1 VNNMNT
7 LFQANKAIVYFTIM
21 ALVLLFVGLNQSWA
35 LALGI
40 INMSLISAIMA
51 LGVNIQWGYAGLMN
65 VGIMGFAALGGVS
78 VVLIAQQPVTEAV
91 DAGGIK
97 MLIALIM
104 GAATITAGILLNRRG
119 VNKWLI
125 AAIVV
130 TGYLFTRYYFSEAA
144 DIIEKV
150 DPAITGYLGGFG
162 LPIAFSWIVG
172 GVIAAGAA
180 WWVGKITLGL
190 RTDYLAIAT
199 LGISEII
206 LYVIKN
212 EDWFVRG
219 LKNVYGLPRP
229 VPYEVDMQQS
239 EWFQNVVTWIHKSE
253 LQLLSQTEQIDKLS
267 DYVREAAVVF
277 VKLCYS
283 GLFIAILVA
292 LIVLSNLALNSPWG
306 RKVRAIRD
314 NEVAASAMGKD
325 IKRQHLQIFVLGSAI
340 VGIAGALL
348 VTYDGIFIP
357 TAYLPL
363 RFTFLIWVMV
373 ILGGSGNNM
382 GSVLG
387 AFIIWFIWIQSG
399 PMGLWFVEMLSN
411 NMSEGSTSLE
421 FIEDRVHYLRLVFM
435 GSILLLIMRFSP
447 SGLLPEKNKEL
458 QFCCKWLLH

>member
-1 VNNMNT
+1 MNNI
-7 LFQANKAIVYFTIM
+7 FQANRAIIYFAVMSIILM
-21 ALVLLFVGLNQSWA
+21 FVGFNQSWA

-78 VVLIAQQPVTEAV
+78 VVLIAQQPVTEAI

-97 MLIALIM
+97 MFLALIM
-104 GAATITAGILLNRRG
+104 GAVTIIGGIFLNRSG
-119 VNKWLI
+119 VNKWLTAFLVI
-125 AAIVV
+125 I
-130 TGYLFTRYYFSEAA
+130 GYIITRHYFSEAA
-144 DIIEKV
+144 DLIEKV

-162 LPIAFSWIVG
+162 LPVAFSWIVG
-172 GVIAAGAA
+172 GLAAAGAA
-180 WWVGKITLGL
+180 WWIGKITLGL

-239 EWFQNVVTWIHKSE
+239 EWFQNFIAWFYRSD
-253 LQLLSQTEQIDKLS
+253 LQLLSQADQIERLG
-267 DYVREAAVVF
+267 DYVRESAVVF

-292 LIVLSNLALNSPWG
+292 FIVLSNLALNSPWG

-325 IKRQHLQIFVLGSAI
+325 IKKQHLQIFVLGSAI
-340 VGIAGALL
+340 VGVAGALL

-357 TAYLPL
+357 TGYVPL

-399 PMGLWFVEMLSN
+399 PMGLWVVERLGDSML
-411 NMSEGSTSLE
+411 EGSNSLE

-435 GSILLLIMRFSP
+435 GTILLVIMRFSP

-458 QFCCKWLLH
+458 

>member
-1 VNNMNT
+1 MSNIKAIWET
-7 LFQANKAIVYFTIM
+7 NKAIASFSIM
-21 ALVLLFVGLNQSWA
+21 GLILLFVGMNQSWA

-40 INMSLISAIMA
+40 FNMSLISAIMA
-51 LGVNIQWGYAGLMN
+51 LGVNIQWGYAGLFN

-78 VVLIAQQPVTEAV
+78 VVLIAQQPVTEAI
-91 DAGGIK
+91 DAGGMK
-97 MLIALIM
+97 MFLSLIIGAL
-104 GAATITAGILLNRRG
+104 TVITGVLLNRRG
-119 VNKWLI
+119 VNKWLT
-125 AAIVV
+125 AAVV
-130 TGYLFTRYYFSEAA
+130 IIGYLITRYYFSEAA
-144 DIIEKV
+144 DLIEKV

-162 LPIAFSWIVG
+162 LPVAFSWVVG
-172 GVIAAGAA
+172 GLAAAGAA
-180 WWVGKITLGL
+180 WWIGKITLGL

-239 EWFQNVVTWIHKSE
+239 EWFQNIIAWLHKSE
-253 LQLLSQTEQIDKLS
+253 LQLLTQSEQIDQLG

-283 GLFIAILVA
+283 GLFIAILGA
-292 LIVLSNLALNSPWG
+292 FIILSNLALNSPWG

-325 IKRQHLQIFVLGSAI
+325 IKRQHLQIFVIGSAI
-340 VGIAGALL
+340 VGVAGALL

-357 TAYLPL
+357 TAYQPL

-373 ILGGSGNNM
+373 ILGGSGNNL

-387 AFIIWFIWIQSG
+387 AFIIWFIWIQAG
-399 PMGLWFVEMLSN
+399 PMGLWVVEMLGN
-411 NMSEGSTSLE
+411 NMQEGSALLE

-435 GSILLLIMRFSP
+435 GTILLLIMRFSP
-447 SGLLPEKNKEL
+447 GGILPEKNKEL
-458 QFCCKWLLH
+458 

>member
-1 VNNMNT
+1 MKT
-7 LFQANKAIVYFTIM
+7 FFQANKVIAYFTIM

-97 MLIALIM
+97 MFIALIM

-125 AAIVV
+125 TATVV
-130 TGYLFTRYYFSEAA
+130 IGYLFTRYYFSEAA

-162 LPIAFSWIVG
+162 LPIAFSWIIG

-180 WWVGKITLGL
+180 WWIGKITLGL

-229 VPYEVDMQQS
+229 VPYEVEMQQS
-239 EWFQNVVTWIHKSE
+239 EWFQNFIAWIHKSE
-253 LQLLSQTEQIDKLS
+253 LQLLSQSDQIDKLS

-283 GLFIAILVA
+283 GLFIAILVS
-292 LIVLSNLALNSPWG
+292 LILLSNLALNSPWG

-340 VGIAGALL
+340 VGVAGALL

-357 TAYLPL
+357 TAYMPL

-399 PMGLWFVEMLSN
+399 PMGLWFVEILSN
-411 NMSEGSTSLE
+411 NMAEGSSSLE

-435 GSILLLIMRFSP
+435 GAILLLIMRFSP
-447 SGLLPEKNKEL
+447 SGLLPEKNKQL
-458 QFCCKWLLH
+458 

>member
-1 VNNMNT
+1 MNNI
-7 LFQANKAIVYFTIM
+7 FQENRAIIYFAVMSII
-21 ALVLLFVGLNQSWA
+21 LLFVGMNQSWA

-78 VVLIAQQPVTEAV
+78 VVLIAQQPVTEAI

-97 MLIALIM
+97 MFLALIM
-104 GAATITAGILLNRRG
+104 GAVTIIGGIFLNRSG
-119 VNKWLI
+119 VNKWLTAFLVI
-125 AAIVV
+125 I
-130 TGYLFTRYYFSEAA
+130 GYIITRHYFSEAA
-144 DIIEKV
+144 DLIEKV

-162 LPIAFSWIVG
+162 LPVAFSWIVG
-172 GVIAAGAA
+172 GLAAAVAA
-180 WWVGKITLGL
+180 WWIGKITLGL

-239 EWFQNVVTWIHKSE
+239 EWFQNFIAWFYRSDLK
-253 LQLLSQTEQIDKLS
+253 LLSQADQIERLG
-267 DYVREAAVVF
+267 DYVRESAVVL

-292 LIVLSNLALNSPWG
+292 FIVLSNLALNSPWG

-325 IKRQHLQIFVLGSAI
+325 IKKQHLQIFVLGSAI
-340 VGIAGALL
+340 VGVAGALL

-357 TAYLPL
+357 TGYVPL

-399 PMGLWFVEMLSN
+399 PMGLWVVERLGDSML
-411 NMSEGSTSLE
+411 EGSNSLE

-435 GSILLLIMRFSP
+435 GTILLVIMRFSP

-458 QFCCKWLLH
+458 

>member
-1 VNNMNT
+1 MTNMNDF
-7 LFQANKAIVYFTIM
+7 FQANKAFIYFSVM
-21 ALVLLFVGLNQSWA
+21 AFILIFVGMNQSWA

-78 VVLIAQQPVTEAV
+78 VVLIAQQPVAEAV
-91 DAGGIK
+91 DAGGFK

-104 GAATITAGILLNRRG
+104 GAATITIGILLNRRG

-125 AAIVV
+125 AATVII
-130 TGYLFTRYYFSEAA
+130 GYLFTRNYFSEAS

-162 LPIAFSWIVG
+162 LPVAFSWIVG
-172 GVIAAGAA
+172 GFAAALAA
-180 WWVGKITLGL
+180 WWIGKITLGL

-206 LYVIKN
+206 LYVLKN

-219 LKNVYGLPRP
+219 LKNVYGIPRP
-229 VPYEVDMQQS
+229 VPYEVDMQKS
-239 EWFQNVVTWIHKSE
+239 DWFQNVIFWIHKSE
-253 LQLLSQTEQIDKLS
+253 LQLLSHSEQVAKLS
-267 DYVREAAVVF
+267 DLVREAAVVF

-283 GLFIAILVA
+283 GLIIAVLVA
-292 LIVLSNLALNSPWG
+292 FVVLSNLALNSPWG

-325 IKRQHLQIFVLGSAI
+325 IKSQHLQIFVLGSAI
-340 VGIAGALL
+340 VGVAGALL
-348 VTYDGIFIP
+348 VTYDGIFVP
-357 TAYLPL
+357 SAYQPL

-382 GSVLG
+382 GSILG

-399 PMGLWFVEMLSN
+399 PMGLWFVEML
-411 NMSEGSTSLE
+411 
-421 FIEDRVHYLRLVFM
+421 
-435 GSILLLIMRFSP
+435 
-447 SGLLPEKNKEL
+447 
-458 QFCCKWLLH
+458 

>member
-1 VNNMNT
+1 MNNLNT
-7 LFQANKAIVYFTIM
+7 ILQANKAIAYFAIM
-21 ALVLLFVGLNQSWA
+21 AFILLFVGLNQSWA

-51 LGVNIQWGYAGLMN
+51 LGVNIQWGYAGLFN

-78 VVLIAQQPVTEAV
+78 VVLIAQQPVTEAIDV
-91 DAGGIK
+91 GGMK
-97 MLIALIM
+97 MLIALIF
-104 GAATITAGILLNRRG
+104 GAVTIAAGILLNRRG
-119 VNKWLI
+119 VNQWLTTL
-125 AAIVV
+125 IVV
-130 TGYLFTRYYFSEAA
+130 IGYLITRHYFSEAS
-144 DIIEKV
+144 DLIEKV

-162 LPIAFSWIVG
+162 LPVAFSWVVG
-172 GVIAAGAA
+172 GFAAAIAA
-180 WWVGKITLGL
+180 WLIGKITLGL

-229 VPYEVDMQQS
+229 VPYEVDMQKS
-239 EWFQNVVTWIHKSE
+239 EWLQNIVAWIHRSE
-253 LQLLSQTEQIDKLS
+253 LQLLSQSDQIDKLG
-267 DYVREAAVVF
+267 DYVRAASVVF
-277 VKLCYS
+277 VKLSYS
-283 GLFIAILVA
+283 GLILLILVA
-292 LIVLSNLALNSPWG
+292 FILLSNLALNSPWG

-314 NEVAASAMGKD
+314 NEVAASAMGKN

-340 VGIAGALL
+340 VGVAGALL

-357 TAYLPL
+357 TAYQPL

-373 ILGGSGNNM
+373 ILGGSGNNL

-399 PMGLWFVEMLSN
+399 PMGLWVVEMLGN
-411 NMSEGSTSLE
+411 YIQEGNTSLE

-435 GSILLLIMRFSP
+435 GTILLLIMRFSP
-447 SGLLPEKNKEL
+447 GGILPEKNKEL
-458 QFCCKWLLH
+458 

>member
-1 VNNMNT
+1 MNNLNT
-7 LFQANKAIVYFTIM
+7 ILQANKAIAYFAIM
-21 ALVLLFVGLNQSWA
+21 AFILLFVGLNQSWA

-51 LGVNIQWGYAGLMN
+51 LGVNIQWGYAGLFN

-78 VVLIAQQPVTEAV
+78 VVLIAQQPVTEAIDV
-91 DAGGIK
+91 GGIK
-97 MLIALIM
+97 MLIALIF
-104 GAATITAGILLNRRG
+104 GAVTIAAGILLNRRRF
-119 VNKWLI
+119 NKWLT
-125 AAIVV
+125 AFIVV
-130 TGYLFTRYYFSEAA
+130 IGYLITRHYFSEAS
-144 DIIEKV
+144 DLIEKV

-162 LPIAFSWIVG
+162 LPVAFSWVVG
-172 GVIAAGAA
+172 GFAAAIAA
-180 WWVGKITLGL
+180 WLIGKITLGL

-229 VPYEVDMQQS
+229 VPYEVDMQKS
-239 EWFQNVVTWIHKSE
+239 EWLQNIVAWIHQSE
-253 LQLLSQTEQIDKLS
+253 LQLLSQSEQIVRLG
-267 DYVREAAVVF
+267 DYVRESAVVF

-283 GLFIAILVA
+283 GLFISILVA
-292 LIVLSNLALNSPWG
+292 FIVLSNLALNSPWG

-340 VGIAGALL
+340 VGVAGALL

-357 TAYLPL
+357 TAYQPL

-399 PMGLWFVEMLSN
+399 PMGLWFVDILSN
-411 NMSEGSTSLE
+411 NMQEGSTSLE

-435 GSILLLIMRFSP
+435 GAILLLIMRFSP
-447 SGLLPEKNKEL
+447 GGLLPEKNKEL
-458 QFCCKWLLH
+458 

>member
-1 VNNMNT
+1 MNNLNT
-7 LFQANKAIVYFTIM
+7 ILQANKAIAYFAIM
-21 ALVLLFVGLNQSWA
+21 AFILLFVGLNQSWA

-51 LGVNIQWGYAGLMN
+51 LGVNIQWGYAGLFN

-78 VVLIAQQPVTEAV
+78 VVLIAQQPVTEAIDV
-91 DAGGIK
+91 GGMK
-97 MLIALIM
+97 MLIALIF
-104 GAATITAGILLNRRG
+104 GAVTIAAGILLNRRG
-119 VNKWLI
+119 VNQWLTTL
-125 AAIVV
+125 IVV
-130 TGYLFTRYYFSEAA
+130 IGYLITRHYFSEAS
-144 DIIEKV
+144 DLIEKV

-162 LPIAFSWIVG
+162 LPVAFSWVVG
-172 GVIAAGAA
+172 GFAAAIAA
-180 WWVGKITLGL
+180 WLIGKITLGL

-229 VPYEVDMQQS
+229 VPYEVDMQKS
-239 EWFQNVVTWIHKSE
+239 EWLQNIVAWIHQSE
-253 LQLLSQTEQIDKLS
+253 LQLLSQSEQIVRLG
-267 DYVREAAVVF
+267 DYVRESAVVF

-283 GLFIAILVA
+283 GLFISILVA
-292 LIVLSNLALNSPWG
+292 FIVLSNLALNSPWG

-340 VGIAGALL
+340 VGVAGALL

-357 TAYLPL
+357 TAYQPL

-399 PMGLWFVEMLSN
+399 PMGLWFVDILSN
-411 NMSEGSTSLE
+411 NMQEGSTSLE

-435 GSILLLIMRFSP
+435 GAILLLIMRFSP
-447 SGLLPEKNKEL
+447 GGLLPEKNKEL
-458 QFCCKWLLH
+458 

>member
-1 VNNMNT
+1 MNNIKAIWE
-7 LFQANKAIVYFTIM
+7 ANKVIASFTIM
-21 ALVLLFVGLNQSWA
+21 GLILLFVGMNQSWA

-40 INMSLISAIMA
+40 FNMSLISAIMA
-51 LGVNIQWGYAGLMN
+51 LGVNIQWGYAGLFN

-78 VVLIAQQPVTEAV
+78 VVLIAQQPVTEAI
-91 DAGGIK
+91 DAGGMK
-97 MLIALIM
+97 MFLSLII
-104 GAATITAGILLNRRG
+104 GAVTVITGVLLNRRG
-119 VNKWLI
+119 VNKWLT
-125 AAIVV
+125 AVV
-130 TGYLFTRYYFSEAA
+130 VVIGYLITRYYFSEAA
-144 DIIEKV
+144 DLIEKV

-162 LPIAFSWIVG
+162 LPVAFSWIVG
-172 GVIAAGAA
+172 GLAAAGAA
-180 WWVGKITLGL
+180 WWIGKITLGL

-239 EWFQNVVTWIHKSE
+239 EWFQNIIAWLHKSE
-253 LQLLSQTEQIDKLS
+253 LQLLTQSEQIDQLGI
-267 DYVREAAVVF
+267 YVREAAVVF

-283 GLFIAILVA
+283 SLFIAILGA
-292 LIVLSNLALNSPWG
+292 FIILSNLALNSPWG

-314 NEVAASAMGKD
+314 NEVAASAMGKN
-325 IKRQHLQIFVLGSAI
+325 IKRQHLQIFVIGSAI
-340 VGIAGALL
+340 VGVAGALL

-357 TAYLPL
+357 TAYQPL

-373 ILGGSGNNM
+373 ILGGSGNNL

-387 AFIIWFIWIQSG
+387 AFIIWFIWIQAG
-399 PMGLWFVEMLSN
+399 PMGLWVVEMLGN
-411 NMSEGSTSLE
+411 NIQEGGVFLE

-435 GSILLLIMRFSP
+435 GTILLLIMRFSP
-447 SGLLPEKNKEL
+447 GGILPEKNKEL
-458 QFCCKWLLH
+458 

>member
-1 VNNMNT
+1 MNNMNT
-7 LFQANKAIVYFTIM
+7 LFKANKAIVYFTIM

-162 LPIAFSWIVG
+162 FPIAFSWIVG

-435 GSILLLIMRFSP
+435 GTILLLIMRFSP

-458 QFCCKWLLH
+458 